1 MAYATFNKPSLHFN
15 TKLFTGTGSS
25 QAVTGVGFQPDWI
38 WFKNRSASEA
48 HTWFDVVRGATNR
61 IYSSSNA
68 NQTNSGSSSRLVSF
82 DSDGFTAGGD
92 GMTNGS
98 SANMVTWNW
107 KTQNAQGSSNT
118 DGSINT
124 TYTSVNTA
132 AGFSISTYT
141 GTSSAGTIG
150 HGLGVAPKMVIT
162 KRITGGNE
170 DWGVYHIGLSSA
182 GHYIKLNAQDAE
194 GSSSGV
200 WNSTAP
206 TSTVF
211 SVGSSSLTNGSGT
224 YVAYCFAPKKGYS
237 HMGAYQG
244 VDSSDNTFIYTG
256 FKPAWAM
263 FKRVDASNSWG
274 IFDNKRHPG
283 NENDQVLDAE
293 NENTDSTGAGV
304 DFMSNGISIR
314 TASGLNGDGDYIYLA
329 FAAEP
334 LVANVGSSIPAT
346 AG

>member
-1 MAYATFNKPSLHFN
+1 
-15 TKLFTGTGSS
+15 
-25 QAVTGVGFQPDWI
+25 
-38 WFKNRSASEA
+38 
-48 HTWFDVVRGATNR
+48 
-61 IYSSSNA
+61 
-68 NQTNSGSSSRLVSF
+68 
-82 DSDGFTAGGD
+82 
-92 GMTNGS
+92 
-98 SANMVTWNW
+98 MVAWNW

-124 TYTSVNTA
+124 TYTSVNSS

-141 GTSSAGTIG
+141 GTASAGTIG
-150 HGLGVAPKMVIT
+150 HGLGVAPKMIIT
-162 KRITGGNE
+162 KRITGGTE
-170 DWGVYHIGLSSA
+170 DWGVYHIGLTSA
-182 GHYIKLNAQDAE
+182 AYYLKLNSQQAE

-206 TSTVF
+206 TSSVF

-237 HMGAYQG
+237 HMGFFTG
-244 VDSSDNTFIYTG
+244 VDSADNTFIYTG

-263 FKRVDASNSWG
+263 FKRIDSTNSWG

-283 NENDQVLDAE
+283 NENDKVLDAE
-293 NENTDSTGAGV
+293 NENQDSTGAGV

-314 TASGLNGDGDYIYLA
+314 TSSGLNGDGDYIYLA

-334 LVANVGSSIPAT
+334 LVANVGPSIPAT